1 MIIIKLIGGLG
12 NQLFQYSLGRSLSI
26 KNNDIFKLDLS
37 DFTKDN
43 PRSYSLG
50 HFNIIENFAT
60 DKDINKVKKSGIRK
74 LADKL
79 KSCYKRAVIKYKGYD
94 FDPNILK
101 LSGNFY
107 LDGYWQSEKYFFD
120 TREEIIKDFSLKNPM
135 DNKYP
140 TLINQIKNTNSVS
153 LHIRRG
159 DYITN
164 KKFSK
169 IYNLLDEKYYQN
181 AINFITQ
188 KIKGPYFFIFSDDIG
203 WVKESLNISHPK
215 IFVSDENE
223 TKDYEE
229 LILMSLCK
237 HNITANS
244 SFSWWGAWLNQNPS
258 KIVISPD
265 RWFNDKANM
274 AKDLIPQDW
283 IRL

>member
-1 MIIIKLIGGLG
+1 MIIVKLIGGLG

-26 KNNDIFKLDLS
+26 KNNDILKLDLS
-37 DFTKDN
+37 DFEGN
-43 PRSYSLG
+43 ENRHYSLR

-60 DKDINKVKKSGIRK
+60 EKDINDAKKSGIWK

-79 KSCYKRAVIKYKGYD
+79 KPRYRRAVIKYKGYD
-94 FDPNILK
+94 FDPNVLK

-107 LDGYWQSEKYFFD
+107 LDGYWQSEKYFQD
-120 TREEIIKDFSLKNPM
+120 IENVIRKEIILKEPLPS
-135 DNKYP
+135 KYSE
-140 TLINQIKNTNSVS
+140 LISDIKNSNSVS
-153 LHIRRG
+153 VHIRRG
-159 DYITN
+159 DYVTS

-169 IYNLLDEKYYQN
+169 IYNLLDEKYYQG
-181 AINFITQ
+181 AVKFIAE
-188 KIKGPYFFIFSDDIG
+188 KISNPKFFIFSDDIE
-203 WVKESLNISHPK
+203 WVKHNLDIPYPK
-215 IFVSDENE
+215 TLVSGENE

-229 LILMSLCK
+229 LVLMSLCK

-265 RWFNDKANM
+265 RWFNDKADV